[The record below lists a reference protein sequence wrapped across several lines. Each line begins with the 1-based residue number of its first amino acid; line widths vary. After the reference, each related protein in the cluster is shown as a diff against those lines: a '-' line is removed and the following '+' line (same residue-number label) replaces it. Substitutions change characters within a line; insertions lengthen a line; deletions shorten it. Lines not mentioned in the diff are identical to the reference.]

1 MNKAINCMLIILAFV
16 MCISC
21 GSYNTA
27 TMYADADTI
36 SIDGA
41 TRCDS
46 LLFSDF
52 FKAPKVV
59 LLETKPECVVQNIR
73 SLEIYKEDIYIL
85 DDRAN
90 KLYVFDGNGKFK
102 RTISSPGRGHGEY
115 MKLADFSID
124 RTKEIIYLLDE
135 ATDEILKFRLDDY
148 KFLSSIK
155 AVQNGYLTYCMQE
168 IGGKIYLNRSSVLEK
183 EKYELREIDERNG
196 KQVGKFLK
204 SDDYNH
210 GWNFP
215 LSLEHSNFY
224 SKNSQSPKYI
234 GLFSNLIMN
243 VTADGVSAAYIVDS
257 RKFVN
262 KDEVLMMQR
271 IAEGKLEKIDFS
283 GIYSQKRIHQISRF
297 IESSSKVFFQYL
309 EGDERNYLV
318 YDKASGKTK
327 TSSLFMDDYVS
338 DKNMIPMDFC
348 YSDEQGVVALL
359 KPCFMPHFI
368 KYIID
373 GGKMRT
379 HLDNYSRLIKLN
391 KDSNPVLFFQIEE
404 VGEVWIRSLSLHH
417 SKGKR
422 QALNMISHVLM
433 YDDGSCHTW

>member
-1 MNKAINCMLIILAFV
+1 MNKAINCMFIILAFV

-46 LLFSDF
+46 LIFSDF

-124 RTKEIIYLLDE
+124 RTKEVIYLLDE
-135 ATDEILKFRLDDY
+135 ATDEILKFSLDDY

-168 IGGKIYLNRSSVLEK
+168 IGGKIYLNRSSVSEK

-257 RKFVN
+257 RKFVD
-262 KDEVLMMQR
+262 KEEVLKMQK

-297 IESSSKVFFQYL
+297 IESPSKVFFQYL

-348 YSDEQGVVALL
+348 YSDERGVVALL

-368 KYIID
+368 KYIIN

-379 HLDNYSRLIKLN
+379 HLDNYSRLVKLN
-391 KDSNPVLFFQIEE
+391 KDSNPVLFFHEY
-404 VGEVWIRSLSLHH
+404 
-417 SKGKR
+417 K
-422 QALNMISHVLM
+422 
-433 YDDGSCHTW
+433 

>member
-1 MNKAINCMLIILAFV
+1 MNKAINCMFIILVFV

-46 LLFSDF
+46 LIFSDF

-124 RTKEIIYLLDE
+124 RTKEVIYLLDE
-135 ATDEILKFRLDDY
+135 ATDEILKFSLDDY

-155 AVQNGYLTYCMQE
+155 AVQNGYLTYSMQE

-204 SDDYNH
+204 SDDYNN

-297 IESSSKVFFQYL
+297 IESPSKVFFQYL

-348 YSDEQGVVALL
+348 YSDERGVVALL

-368 KYIID
+368 KYIIN

-391 KDSNPVLFFQIEE
+391 KDSNPVLFFHEY
-404 VGEVWIRSLSLHH
+404 
-417 SKGKR
+417 K
-422 QALNMISHVLM
+422 
-433 YDDGSCHTW
+433 

>member
-1 MNKAINCMLIILAFV
+1 MNKAINCMFIILVFV

-46 LLFSDF
+46 LIFSDF

-135 ATDEILKFRLDDY
+135 ATDEILKFSLDDY

-168 IGGKIYLNRSSVLEK
+168 IGGKIYLNRSSVSEK

-257 RKFVN
+257 RKFVD
-262 KDEVLMMQR
+262 KEEVLKMQK

-297 IESSSKVFFQYL
+297 IESPSKVFFQYL

-327 TSSLFMDDYVS
+327 TSSLFMDNYVS

-348 YSDEQGVVALL
+348 YSDERGVVALL

-368 KYIID
+368 KYIIN

-391 KDSNPVLFFQIEE
+391 KDSNPVFFFHEY
-404 VGEVWIRSLSLHH
+404 
-417 SKGKR
+417 K
-422 QALNMISHVLM
+422 
-433 YDDGSCHTW
+433 

>member
-1 MNKAINCMLIILAFV
+1 MFIILAFV

-46 LLFSDF
+46 LIFSDF

-59 LLETKPECVVQNIR
+59 LLETKPECVVQNVR

-90 KLYVFDGNGKFK
+90 KLYIFDGNGKFK

-135 ATDEILKFRLDDY
+135 ATDEILKFSLNDY

-257 RKFVN
+257 RKFVD
-262 KDEVLMMQR
+262 KEEVLKMQK

-297 IESSSKVFFQYL
+297 IESPSKVFFQYL

-348 YSDEQGVVALL
+348 YSDERGVVALL

-391 KDSNPVLFFQIEE
+391 KDSNPVLFFHEY
-404 VGEVWIRSLSLHH
+404 
-417 SKGKR
+417 K
-422 QALNMISHVLM
+422 
-433 YDDGSCHTW
+433 

>member
-1 MNKAINCMLIILAFV
+1 MNKAINCMFIILAFV

-234 GLFSNLIMN
+234 GSFSNLIMN

-297 IESSSKVFFQYL
+297 IESPSKVFFQYL

-327 TSSLFMDDYVS
+327 TSSLFMNDYVS

-348 YSDEQGVVALL
+348 YSDERGVVALL

-391 KDSNPVLFFQIEE
+391 KDSNPVLFFHEY
-404 VGEVWIRSLSLHH
+404 
-417 SKGKR
+417 K
-422 QALNMISHVLM
+422 
-433 YDDGSCHTW
+433 

>member
-1 MNKAINCMLIILAFV
+1 MNKAINCMFIILAFV

-46 LLFSDF
+46 LIFSDF

-135 ATDEILKFRLDDY
+135 ATDEILKFSLDDY

-168 IGGKIYLNRSSVLEK
+168 IGGKIYLNRSSVSEK

-196 KQVGKFLK
+196 KQMGKFLK

-257 RKFVN
+257 RKFVD
-262 KDEVLMMQR
+262 KEEVLKMQK
-271 IAEGKLEKIDFS
+271 IAEEKLEKIDFS

-297 IESSSKVFFQYL
+297 IESPSKVFFQYL

-327 TSSLFMDDYVS
+327 TSSLFMDNYVS

-348 YSDEQGVVALL
+348 YSDERGVVALL

-368 KYIID
+368 KYIIN

-391 KDSNPVLFFQIEE
+391 KDSNPVLFFHEY
-404 VGEVWIRSLSLHH
+404 
-417 SKGKR
+417 K
-422 QALNMISHVLM
+422 
-433 YDDGSCHTW
+433 

>member
-1 MNKAINCMLIILAFV
+1 MNKAINCMFIILAFV

-41 TRCDS
+41 TKCDS
-46 LLFSDF
+46 LIFSDF

-90 KLYVFDGNGKFK
+90 KLYIFDGNGKFK

-135 ATDEILKFRLDDY
+135 ATDEILKFSLDDY

-168 IGGKIYLNRSSVLEK
+168 IGGKIYLNRSSVSEK

-297 IESSSKVFFQYL
+297 IESPSKVFFQYL

-348 YSDEQGVVALL
+348 YSDERGVVALL

-368 KYIID
+368 KYIIN

-391 KDSNPVLFFQIEE
+391 KDSNPVLFFHEY
-404 VGEVWIRSLSLHH
+404 
-417 SKGKR
+417 K
-422 QALNMISHVLM
+422 
-433 YDDGSCHTW
+433 

>member
-1 MNKAINCMLIILAFV
+1 MNKAINCMFIILAFV

-46 LLFSDF
+46 LIFSDF

-90 KLYVFDGNGKFK
+90 KLYIFDGNGKFK

-124 RTKEIIYLLDE
+124 RTKEVIYLLDE
-135 ATDEILKFRLDDY
+135 ATDEILKFSLDDY

-297 IESSSKVFFQYL
+297 IESPSKVFFQYL

-348 YSDEQGVVALL
+348 YSDERGVVALL

-368 KYIID
+368 KYIIN

-391 KDSNPVLFFQIEE
+391 KDSNPVLFFHEY
-404 VGEVWIRSLSLHH
+404 
-417 SKGKR
+417 K
-422 QALNMISHVLM
+422 
-433 YDDGSCHTW
+433 

>member
-1 MNKAINCMLIILAFV
+1 MNKAINCMFIILAFV

-46 LLFSDF
+46 LIFSDF

-90 KLYVFDGNGKFK
+90 KLYIFDGNGKFK

-135 ATDEILKFRLDDY
+135 ATDEILKFSLNDY

-168 IGGKIYLNRSSVLEK
+168 IGGKIYLNRSSVSEK

-204 SDDYNH
+204 SDDYNY

-257 RKFVN
+257 RKFVD
-262 KDEVLMMQR
+262 KEEVLKMQK

-297 IESSSKVFFQYL
+297 IESPSKVFFQYL

-348 YSDEQGVVALL
+348 YSDERGVVALL

-368 KYIID
+368 KYIIN

-379 HLDNYSRLIKLN
+379 HLDNYSRLMKLN
-391 KDSNPVLFFQIEE
+391 KDSNPVLFFHEY
-404 VGEVWIRSLSLHH
+404 
-417 SKGKR
+417 K
-422 QALNMISHVLM
+422 
-433 YDDGSCHTW
+433 

>member
-1 MNKAINCMLIILAFV
+1 MNKAINCMFIILAFV

-46 LLFSDF
+46 LIFSDF

-85 DDRAN
+85 DDRVN

-297 IESSSKVFFQYL
+297 IESPSKVFFQYL

-327 TSSLFMDDYVS
+327 TSSLFMNDYVS

-348 YSDEQGVVALL
+348 YSDERGVVALL

-391 KDSNPVLFFQIEE
+391 KDSNPVLFFHEY
-404 VGEVWIRSLSLHH
+404 
-417 SKGKR
+417 K
-422 QALNMISHVLM
+422 
-433 YDDGSCHTW
+433 

>member
-1 MNKAINCMLIILAFV
+1 MNKAINCMFIILVFV

-46 LLFSDF
+46 LIFSDF

-90 KLYVFDGNGKFK
+90 KLYIFDGNGKFK

-115 MKLADFSID
+115 MKLADFSIN

-135 ATDEILKFRLDDY
+135 ATDEILKFSLNDY

-204 SDDYNH
+204 SDDYNY

-257 RKFVN
+257 RKFVD
-262 KDEVLMMQR
+262 KEEVLKMQK

-297 IESSSKVFFQYL
+297 IESPSKVFFQYL

-348 YSDEQGVVALL
+348 YSDERGVVALL

-368 KYIID
+368 KYIIN

-379 HLDNYSRLIKLN
+379 HLDNYSRLMKLN
-391 KDSNPVLFFQIEE
+391 KDSNPVLFFHEY
-404 VGEVWIRSLSLHH
+404 
-417 SKGKR
+417 K
-422 QALNMISHVLM
+422 
-433 YDDGSCHTW
+433 

>member
-1 MNKAINCMLIILAFV
+1 MNKAINCMFIILVFV

-46 LLFSDF
+46 LIFSDF

-135 ATDEILKFRLDDY
+135 ATDEILKFSLNDY

-155 AVQNGYLTYCMQE
+155 AVQDGYLTYCMQE
-168 IGGKIYLNRSSVLEK
+168 IDGKIYLNRSSVLEK

-204 SDDYNH
+204 SDDYNN

-257 RKFVN
+257 RKFVD
-262 KDEVLMMQR
+262 KEEVLKMQK

-297 IESSSKVFFQYL
+297 IESPSKVFFQYL

-327 TSSLFMDDYVS
+327 TSSLFMDNYVS

-348 YSDEQGVVALL
+348 YSDERGVVALL

-368 KYIID
+368 KYIIN

-391 KDSNPVLFFQIEE
+391 KDSNPVLFFHEY
-404 VGEVWIRSLSLHH
+404 
-417 SKGKR
+417 K
-422 QALNMISHVLM
+422 
-433 YDDGSCHTW
+433 

>member
-1 MNKAINCMLIILAFV
+1 MNKAINCMFIILVFV

-46 LLFSDF
+46 LIFSDF

-90 KLYVFDGNGKFK
+90 KLYIFDGNGKFK

-135 ATDEILKFRLDDY
+135 ATDEILKFSLNDY

-168 IGGKIYLNRSSVLEK
+168 IGGKIYLNRSSVSEK

-271 IAEGKLEKIDFS
+271 VAEGKLEKIDFS

-297 IESSSKVFFQYL
+297 IESPSNVFFQYL
-309 EGDERNYLV
+309 EGNERNYLV

-327 TSSLFMDDYVS
+327 TSSLFMNDYVS

-348 YSDEQGVVALL
+348 YSDERGVVALL

-391 KDSNPVLFFQIEE
+391 KDSNPVLFFHEY
-404 VGEVWIRSLSLHH
+404 
-417 SKGKR
+417 K
-422 QALNMISHVLM
+422 
-433 YDDGSCHTW
+433 

>member
-1 MNKAINCMLIILAFV
+1 MNKAINCMFIILAFV

-41 TRCDS
+41 TKCDS
-46 LLFSDF
+46 LIFSDF

-59 LLETKPECVVQNIR
+59 LLETKPECVVQDIR

-124 RTKEIIYLLDE
+124 RTKEVIYLLDE
-135 ATDEILKFRLDDY
+135 ATDEILKFSLDDY

-168 IGGKIYLNRSSVLEK
+168 IGGKLYLNRSSVSEK

-234 GLFSNLIMN
+234 GLFSNLIVN

-257 RKFVN
+257 RKFVD
-262 KDEVLMMQR
+262 KEEVLKMQR

-297 IESSSKVFFQYL
+297 IESPSKVFFQYL

-348 YSDEQGVVALL
+348 YSDERGVVALL

-368 KYIID
+368 KYIIN

-391 KDSNPVLFFQIEE
+391 KDSNPVLFFHEY
-404 VGEVWIRSLSLHH
+404 
-417 SKGKR
+417 K
-422 QALNMISHVLM
+422 
-433 YDDGSCHTW
+433 

>member
-1 MNKAINCMLIILAFV
+1 
-16 MCISC
+16 
-21 GSYNTA
+21 
-27 TMYADADTI
+27 MYADADTI

-46 LLFSDF
+46 LIFSDF

-124 RTKEIIYLLDE
+124 RTKEVIYLLDE
-135 ATDEILKFRLDDY
+135 ATDEILKFSLNDY

-297 IESSSKVFFQYL
+297 IESPSKVFFQYL

-348 YSDEQGVVALL
+348 YSDERGVVALL

-368 KYIID
+368 KYIIN

-391 KDSNPVLFFQIEE
+391 KDSNPVLFFHEY
-404 VGEVWIRSLSLHH
+404 
-417 SKGKR
+417 K
-422 QALNMISHVLM
+422 
-433 YDDGSCHTW
+433 

>member
-1 MNKAINCMLIILAFV
+1 MNKAINCMFIILAFV

-46 LLFSDF
+46 LIFSDF

-102 RTISSPGRGHGEY
+102 RTVSSPGRGHGEY
-115 MKLADFSID
+115 MKLADFSMD
-124 RTKEIIYLLDE
+124 RTKEVIYLLDE
-135 ATDEILKFRLDDY
+135 ATDEILKFSLDDY

-257 RKFVN
+257 RKFVD
-262 KDEVLMMQR
+262 KEEVLKMQR

-283 GIYSQKRIHQISRF
+283 GIYSQKSIHQISRF
-297 IESSSKVFFQYL
+297 IESPSKVFFQYL

-348 YSDEQGVVALL
+348 YSDERGVVALL

-368 KYIID
+368 KYIIN

-391 KDSNPVLFFQIEE
+391 KDSNPVLFFHEY
-404 VGEVWIRSLSLHH
+404 
-417 SKGKR
+417 K
-422 QALNMISHVLM
+422 
-433 YDDGSCHTW
+433 

>member
-1 MNKAINCMLIILAFV
+1 MNKAINCMFIILAFV

-297 IESSSKVFFQYL
+297 IESPSKVFFQYL

-327 TSSLFMDDYVS
+327 TSSLFMNDYVS

-348 YSDEQGVVALL
+348 YSDERGVVALL

-373 GGKMRT
+373 GGKMRM

-391 KDSNPVLFFQIEE
+391 KDSNPVLFFHEY
-404 VGEVWIRSLSLHH
+404 
-417 SKGKR
+417 K
-422 QALNMISHVLM
+422 
-433 YDDGSCHTW
+433 

>member
-1 MNKAINCMLIILAFV
+1 MNKAINCMFIILAFV

-46 LLFSDF
+46 LIFSDF

-102 RTISSPGRGHGEY
+102 RTVSSPGRGHGEY
-115 MKLADFSID
+115 MKLADFSMD
-124 RTKEIIYLLDE
+124 RTKEVIYLLDE
-135 ATDEILKFRLDDY
+135 ATDEILKFSLDDY

-155 AVQNGYLTYCMQE
+155 AVQNGYLTYSMQE

-257 RKFVN
+257 RKFVD
-262 KDEVLMMQR
+262 KEEVLKMQR

-283 GIYSQKRIHQISRF
+283 GIYSQKSIHQISRF
-297 IESSSKVFFQYL
+297 IESPSKVFFQYL

-348 YSDEQGVVALL
+348 YSDERGVVALL

-368 KYIID
+368 KYIIN

-391 KDSNPVLFFQIEE
+391 KDSNPVLFFHEY
-404 VGEVWIRSLSLHH
+404 
-417 SKGKR
+417 K
-422 QALNMISHVLM
+422 
-433 YDDGSCHTW
+433 

>member
-1 MNKAINCMLIILAFV
+1 MNKAINCMFIILAFV

-297 IESSSKVFFQYL
+297 IESPSKVFFQYL

-327 TSSLFMDDYVS
+327 TSSLFMNDYVS

-348 YSDEQGVVALL
+348 YSDERGVVALL

-391 KDSNPVLFFQIEE
+391 KDSNPVLFFHEY
-404 VGEVWIRSLSLHH
+404 
-417 SKGKR
+417 K
-422 QALNMISHVLM
+422 
-433 YDDGSCHTW
+433 

>member
-1 MNKAINCMLIILAFV
+1 MNKAINCMFIILAFV

-46 LLFSDF
+46 LIFSDF

-90 KLYVFDGNGKFK
+90 KLYIFDGNGKFK

-124 RTKEIIYLLDE
+124 RTKEFIYLLDE
-135 ATDEILKFRLDDY
+135 ATDEILKFSLNDY

-204 SDDYNH
+204 SDEYNH

-257 RKFVN
+257 RKFVD
-262 KDEVLMMQR
+262 KEEVLKMQG

-283 GIYSQKRIHQISRF
+283 DIYSQKRIHQISRF
-297 IESSSKVFFQYL
+297 IESPSKVFFQYL

-348 YSDEQGVVALL
+348 YSDERGVVALL

-391 KDSNPVLFFQIEE
+391 KDSNPVLFFHEY
-404 VGEVWIRSLSLHH
+404 
-417 SKGKR
+417 K
-422 QALNMISHVLM
+422 
-433 YDDGSCHTW
+433 

>member
-1 MNKAINCMLIILAFV
+1 MNKAINCMFIILAFV

-124 RTKEIIYLLDE
+124 RTKEVIYLLDE
-135 ATDEILKFRLDDY
+135 ATDEILKFSLDDY

-155 AVQNGYLTYCMQE
+155 AVQNGYLTYSMQE

-297 IESSSKVFFQYL
+297 IESPSKVFFQYL

-348 YSDEQGVVALL
+348 YSDERGVVALL

-368 KYIID
+368 KYIIN

-379 HLDNYSRLIKLN
+379 HLDNYSRLVKLN
-391 KDSNPVLFFQIEE
+391 KDSNPVLFFHEY
-404 VGEVWIRSLSLHH
+404 
-417 SKGKR
+417 K
-422 QALNMISHVLM
+422 
-433 YDDGSCHTW
+433 

>member
-1 MNKAINCMLIILAFV
+1 MNKAINCMFIILAFV

-46 LLFSDF
+46 LIFSDF

-135 ATDEILKFRLDDY
+135 ATDEILKFSLNDY

-168 IGGKIYLNRSSVLEK
+168 IGGKIYLNRSSVSEK

-257 RKFVN
+257 RKFVD
-262 KDEVLMMQR
+262 KEEVLKMQK

-297 IESSSKVFFQYL
+297 IESPSKVFFQYL

-348 YSDEQGVVALL
+348 YSDERGVVALL

-368 KYIID
+368 KYIIN

-391 KDSNPVLFFQIEE
+391 KDSNPVLFFHEY
-404 VGEVWIRSLSLHH
+404 
-417 SKGKR
+417 K
-422 QALNMISHVLM
+422 
-433 YDDGSCHTW
+433 

>member
-1 MNKAINCMLIILAFV
+1 MNKAINCMFIILVFV

-46 LLFSDF
+46 LIFSDF

-90 KLYVFDGNGKFK
+90 KLYIFDGNGKFK

-124 RTKEIIYLLDE
+124 RTKEVIYLLDE
-135 ATDEILKFRLDDY
+135 ATDEILKFSLDDY

-155 AVQNGYLTYCMQE
+155 AVQNGYLTYSMQE

-257 RKFVN
+257 RKFVD
-262 KDEVLMMQR
+262 KEEVLKMQK

-297 IESSSKVFFQYL
+297 IESPSKVFFQYL

-348 YSDEQGVVALL
+348 YSDERGVVALL

-368 KYIID
+368 KYIIN

-391 KDSNPVLFFQIEE
+391 KDSNPVLFFHEY
-404 VGEVWIRSLSLHH
+404 
-417 SKGKR
+417 K
-422 QALNMISHVLM
+422 
-433 YDDGSCHTW
+433 

>member
-1 MNKAINCMLIILAFV
+1 MNKAINCMFIILVFV

-46 LLFSDF
+46 LIFSDF

-90 KLYVFDGNGKFK
+90 KLYIFDGNGKFK

-124 RTKEIIYLLDE
+124 RTKEVIYLLDE

-262 KDEVLMMQR
+262 KDEVLKMQG

-283 GIYSQKRIHQISRF
+283 DIYSQKRIHQISRF
-297 IESSSKVFFQYL
+297 IESPSKVFFQYL

-327 TSSLFMDDYVS
+327 TSSLFMNDYVS

-348 YSDEQGVVALL
+348 YSDERGVVALL

-391 KDSNPVLFFQIEE
+391 KDSNPVLFFHEY
-404 VGEVWIRSLSLHH
+404 
-417 SKGKR
+417 K
-422 QALNMISHVLM
+422 
-433 YDDGSCHTW
+433 

>member
-1 MNKAINCMLIILAFV
+1 MNKAINCMFIILVFV

-46 LLFSDF
+46 LIFSDF
-52 FKAPKVV
+52 FKAPKIV

-102 RTISSPGRGHGEY
+102 RTVSSPGRGHGEY

-124 RTKEIIYLLDE
+124 RTKEVIYLLDE
-135 ATDEILKFRLDDY
+135 ATDEILKFSLDDY

-155 AVQNGYLTYCMQE
+155 AVQNGYLTYSMQE

-204 SDDYNH
+204 SDDYNN

-257 RKFVN
+257 RKFVD
-262 KDEVLMMQR
+262 KEEVLKMQR

-297 IESSSKVFFQYL
+297 IESPSKVFFQYL

-348 YSDEQGVVALL
+348 YSDERGVVALL

-368 KYIID
+368 KYIIN

-391 KDSNPVLFFQIEE
+391 KDSNPVLFFHEY
-404 VGEVWIRSLSLHH
+404 
-417 SKGKR
+417 K
-422 QALNMISHVLM
+422 
-433 YDDGSCHTW
+433 

>member
-1 MNKAINCMLIILAFV
+1 MNKAINCMFIILAFV

-46 LLFSDF
+46 LIFSDF

-90 KLYVFDGNGKFK
+90 KLYIFDGNGKFK

-135 ATDEILKFRLDDY
+135 ATDEILKFSLNDY

-168 IGGKIYLNRSSVLEK
+168 IGGKIYLNRSSVSEK

-257 RKFVN
+257 RKFVD
-262 KDEVLMMQR
+262 KEEVLKMQK

-297 IESSSKVFFQYL
+297 IESPSKVFFQYL

-327 TSSLFMDDYVS
+327 TSSLFMDNYVS

-348 YSDEQGVVALL
+348 YSDERGVVALL

-368 KYIID
+368 KYIIN

-391 KDSNPVLFFQIEE
+391 KDSNLVLFFHEY
-404 VGEVWIRSLSLHH
+404 
-417 SKGKR
+417 K
-422 QALNMISHVLM
+422 
-433 YDDGSCHTW
+433 

>member
-1 MNKAINCMLIILAFV
+1 MFIILVFV

-46 LLFSDF
+46 LIFSDF

-90 KLYVFDGNGKFK
+90 KLYIFDGNGKFK

-135 ATDEILKFRLDDY
+135 ATDEILKFSLDDY

-155 AVQNGYLTYCMQE
+155 AVQNGYLTYSMQE

-257 RKFVN
+257 RKFVD
-262 KDEVLMMQR
+262 KEEVLKMQG

-283 GIYSQKRIHQISRF
+283 DIYSQKRIHQISRF
-297 IESSSKVFFQYL
+297 IESPSKVFFQYL

-327 TSSLFMDDYVS
+327 TSSLFMNDYVS

-348 YSDEQGVVALL
+348 YSDERGVVALL
-359 KPCFMPHFI
+359 KPCFMPHFM
-368 KYIID
+368 KYIIN

-391 KDSNPVLFFQIEE
+391 KDSNPVLFFHEY
-404 VGEVWIRSLSLHH
+404 
-417 SKGKR
+417 K
-422 QALNMISHVLM
+422 
-433 YDDGSCHTW
+433 

>member
-1 MNKAINCMLIILAFV
+1 MNKAINCMFIILAFV

-46 LLFSDF
+46 LIFSDF

-90 KLYVFDGNGKFK
+90 KLYIFDGNGKFK

-135 ATDEILKFRLDDY
+135 ATDEILKFSLDDY

-155 AVQNGYLTYCMQE
+155 AVKNGYLTYCMQE
-168 IGGKIYLNRSSVLEK
+168 IGGKIYLNRSSVSEK

-262 KDEVLMMQR
+262 KEEVLKMQG

-297 IESSSKVFFQYL
+297 IESPSKVFFQYL

-327 TSSLFMDDYVS
+327 TSSLFMDNYVS

-348 YSDEQGVVALL
+348 YSDERGVVALL

-368 KYIID
+368 KYIIN
-373 GGKMRT
+373 GGKMRA

-391 KDSNPVLFFQIEE
+391 KDSNPVLFFHEY
-404 VGEVWIRSLSLHH
+404 
-417 SKGKR
+417 K
-422 QALNMISHVLM
+422 
-433 YDDGSCHTW
+433 

>member
-1 MNKAINCMLIILAFV
+1 MNKAINCMFIILAFV

-46 LLFSDF
+46 LIFSDF

-124 RTKEIIYLLDE
+124 RTKEVIYLLDE
-135 ATDEILKFRLDDY
+135 ATDEILKFSLDDY

-257 RKFVN
+257 RKFVD
-262 KDEVLMMQR
+262 KEEVLKMQG

-283 GIYSQKRIHQISRF
+283 DIYSQKRIHQISRF
-297 IESSSKVFFQYL
+297 IESPSKVFFQYL

-327 TSSLFMDDYVS
+327 TSSLFMDNYVS

-348 YSDEQGVVALL
+348 YSDERGVVALL

-368 KYIID
+368 KYIIN

-391 KDSNPVLFFQIEE
+391 KDSNPVLFFHEY
-404 VGEVWIRSLSLHH
+404 
-417 SKGKR
+417 K
-422 QALNMISHVLM
+422 
-433 YDDGSCHTW
+433 

>member
-1 MNKAINCMLIILAFV
+1 MNKAINCMFIILAFV

-46 LLFSDF
+46 LIFSDF
-52 FKAPKVV
+52 FKSPKVV

-135 ATDEILKFRLDDY
+135 ATDEILKFSLDDY

-155 AVQNGYLTYCMQE
+155 AVQNGYLTYSMQE

-257 RKFVN
+257 RKFVD
-262 KDEVLMMQR
+262 KEEVLKMQK
-271 IAEGKLEKIDFS
+271 IAEGKLEKINFS

-297 IESSSKVFFQYL
+297 IESPSKVFFQYL

-327 TSSLFMDDYVS
+327 TSSLFMDNYVS

-348 YSDEQGVVALL
+348 YSDERGVVALL

-368 KYIID
+368 KYIIN

-391 KDSNPVLFFQIEE
+391 KDSNPVLFFHEY
-404 VGEVWIRSLSLHH
+404 
-417 SKGKR
+417 K
-422 QALNMISHVLM
+422 
-433 YDDGSCHTW
+433 

>member
-1 MNKAINCMLIILAFV
+1 MNKAINCMFIILAFV

-46 LLFSDF
+46 LIFSDF

-124 RTKEIIYLLDE
+124 RTKEVIYLLDE
-135 ATDEILKFRLDDY
+135 ATDEILKFSLDDY

-155 AVQNGYLTYCMQE
+155 AVQNGYLTYSMQE

-204 SDDYNH
+204 SDDYNN

-271 IAEGKLEKIDFS
+271 VAEGKLEKIDFS

-297 IESSSKVFFQYL
+297 IESPSKVFFQYL

-348 YSDEQGVVALL
+348 YSDERGVVALL

-368 KYIID
+368 KYIIN

-391 KDSNPVLFFQIEE
+391 KDSNPVLFFHEY
-404 VGEVWIRSLSLHH
+404 
-417 SKGKR
+417 K
-422 QALNMISHVLM
+422 
-433 YDDGSCHTW
+433 

>member
-1 MNKAINCMLIILAFV
+1 MFIILAFV

-46 LLFSDF
+46 LIFSDF

-73 SLEIYKEDIYIL
+73 SLETYKEDIYIL

-135 ATDEILKFRLDDY
+135 ATDEILKFSLNDY

-262 KDEVLMMQR
+262 KEEVLMMLS
-271 IAEGKLEKIDFS
+271 IAEGKLEKNDFS

-297 IESSSKVFFQYL
+297 IESPSKVFFQYL

-348 YSDEQGVVALL
+348 YSDERGVVALL

-368 KYIID
+368 KYIIN

-391 KDSNPVLFFQIEE
+391 KDSNPVLFFHEY
-404 VGEVWIRSLSLHH
+404 
-417 SKGKR
+417 K
-422 QALNMISHVLM
+422 
-433 YDDGSCHTW
+433 

>member
-1 MNKAINCMLIILAFV
+1 MNKAINCMFIILAFV

-46 LLFSDF
+46 LIFSDF

-90 KLYVFDGNGKFK
+90 KLYIFDGNGKFK

-124 RTKEIIYLLDE
+124 RTKEVIYLLDE
-135 ATDEILKFRLDDY
+135 ATDEILKFSLDDY

-155 AVQNGYLTYCMQE
+155 AVQNGYLTYSMQE

-204 SDDYNH
+204 SDDYNN

-257 RKFVN
+257 RKFVD
-262 KDEVLMMQR
+262 KEEVLKMQK

-297 IESSSKVFFQYL
+297 IESPSKVFFQYL

-348 YSDEQGVVALL
+348 YSDERGVVALL

-368 KYIID
+368 KYIIN

-379 HLDNYSRLIKLN
+379 HLDNYSRLVKLN
-391 KDSNPVLFFQIEE
+391 KDSNPVLFFHEY
-404 VGEVWIRSLSLHH
+404 
-417 SKGKR
+417 K
-422 QALNMISHVLM
+422 
-433 YDDGSCHTW
+433 

>member
-1 MNKAINCMLIILAFV
+1 MNKAINCMFIILVFV

-41 TRCDS
+41 TKCDS
-46 LLFSDF
+46 LIFSDF

-90 KLYVFDGNGKFK
+90 KLYIFDGNGKFK

-135 ATDEILKFRLDDY
+135 ATDEILKFSLNDY

-168 IGGKIYLNRSSVLEK
+168 IGGKIYLNRSSVSEK

-257 RKFVN
+257 RKFVD
-262 KDEVLMMQR
+262 KEEVLKMQK

-297 IESSSKVFFQYL
+297 IESPSKVFFQYL

-327 TSSLFMDDYVS
+327 TSSLFMDNYVS

-348 YSDEQGVVALL
+348 YSDERGVVALL

-368 KYIID
+368 KYIIN

-391 KDSNPVLFFQIEE
+391 KDSNPVLFFHEY
-404 VGEVWIRSLSLHH
+404 
-417 SKGKR
+417 K
-422 QALNMISHVLM
+422 
-433 YDDGSCHTW
+433 

>member
-1 MNKAINCMLIILAFV
+1 MNKAINCMFIILAFV

-46 LLFSDF
+46 LIFSDF

-90 KLYVFDGNGKFK
+90 KLYIFDGNGKFK

-135 ATDEILKFRLDDY
+135 ATDEILKFSLNDY

-257 RKFVN
+257 RKFVD
-262 KDEVLMMQR
+262 KEEVLKMQG

-283 GIYSQKRIHQISRF
+283 DIYSQKRIHQISRF
-297 IESSSKVFFQYL
+297 IESPSKVFFQYL

-348 YSDEQGVVALL
+348 YSDERGVVALL

-368 KYIID
+368 KYIIN

-379 HLDNYSRLIKLN
+379 HLDNYSRLMKLN
-391 KDSNPVLFFQIEE
+391 KDSNPVLFFHEY
-404 VGEVWIRSLSLHH
+404 
-417 SKGKR
+417 K
-422 QALNMISHVLM
+422 
-433 YDDGSCHTW
+433 

>member
-1 MNKAINCMLIILAFV
+1 MNKAINCMFIILAFV

-46 LLFSDF
+46 LIFSDF

-124 RTKEIIYLLDE
+124 RTKEVIYLLDE
-135 ATDEILKFRLDDY
+135 ATDEILKFSLDDY

-155 AVQNGYLTYCMQE
+155 AVQNGYLTYSMQE

-271 IAEGKLEKIDFS
+271 VAEGKLEKIDFS

-297 IESSSKVFFQYL
+297 IESPSKVFFQYL

-348 YSDEQGVVALL
+348 YSDERGVVALL

-368 KYIID
+368 KYIIN

-391 KDSNPVLFFQIEE
+391 KDSNPVLFFHEY
-404 VGEVWIRSLSLHH
+404 
-417 SKGKR
+417 K
-422 QALNMISHVLM
+422 
-433 YDDGSCHTW
+433 

>member
-1 MNKAINCMLIILAFV
+1 MNKAINCMFIILAFV

-46 LLFSDF
+46 LIFSDF

-59 LLETKPECVVQNIR
+59 LLETKPECVVLNIR

-135 ATDEILKFRLDDY
+135 ATDEILKFSLDDY

-155 AVQNGYLTYCMQE
+155 AVQDGYLTYCMQE

-257 RKFVN
+257 RKFVD
-262 KDEVLMMQR
+262 KEEVLKMQK

-297 IESSSKVFFQYL
+297 IESPSKVFFQYL

-348 YSDEQGVVALL
+348 YSDERGVVALL

-391 KDSNPVLFFQIEE
+391 KDSNPVLFFHEY
-404 VGEVWIRSLSLHH
+404 
-417 SKGKR
+417 K
-422 QALNMISHVLM
+422 
-433 YDDGSCHTW
+433 

>member
-1 MNKAINCMLIILAFV
+1 MNKAINCMFIILVFV

-46 LLFSDF
+46 LIFSDF

-115 MKLADFSID
+115 MKLADFSIN

-135 ATDEILKFRLDDY
+135 ATDEILKFSLDDY

-155 AVQNGYLTYCMQE
+155 AVQNGYLTYSMQE

-204 SDDYNH
+204 SDDYNY

-257 RKFVN
+257 RKFVD
-262 KDEVLMMQR
+262 KEEVLKMQK

-297 IESSSKVFFQYL
+297 IESPSKVFFQYL

-348 YSDEQGVVALL
+348 YSDERGVVALL

-368 KYIID
+368 KYIIN

-391 KDSNPVLFFQIEE
+391 KDSNPVLFFHEY
-404 VGEVWIRSLSLHH
+404 
-417 SKGKR
+417 K
-422 QALNMISHVLM
+422 
-433 YDDGSCHTW
+433 

>member
-1 MNKAINCMLIILAFV
+1 MNKAINCMFIILVFV

-46 LLFSDF
+46 LIFSDF

-115 MKLADFSID
+115 MKLAYFSID
-124 RTKEIIYLLDE
+124 RTKEVIYLLDE
-135 ATDEILKFRLDDY
+135 ATDEILKFSLDDY

-155 AVQNGYLTYCMQE
+155 AVQNGYLTYSMQE

-204 SDDYNH
+204 SDDYNN

-297 IESSSKVFFQYL
+297 IESPSKVFFQYL

-348 YSDEQGVVALL
+348 YSDERGVVALL

-368 KYIID
+368 KYIIN

-391 KDSNPVLFFQIEE
+391 KDSNPVLFFHEY
-404 VGEVWIRSLSLHH
+404 
-417 SKGKR
+417 K
-422 QALNMISHVLM
+422 
-433 YDDGSCHTW
+433 